1 MEERLSIRIKIADR
15 DYAFKSLPEEE
26 VFLRDAGKLI
36 RERIEVHRSRGV
48 RDTQDILALVA
59 LDCLVSSLKTDDQAR
74 QMQNRI
80 YDRIAQLNQTIT
92 PSLA

>member
-15 DYAFKSLPEEE
+15 DYTFKSLPEEE

-80 YDRIAQLNQTIT
+80 YDRIAQLSQTIT
-92 PSLA
+92 PSLV